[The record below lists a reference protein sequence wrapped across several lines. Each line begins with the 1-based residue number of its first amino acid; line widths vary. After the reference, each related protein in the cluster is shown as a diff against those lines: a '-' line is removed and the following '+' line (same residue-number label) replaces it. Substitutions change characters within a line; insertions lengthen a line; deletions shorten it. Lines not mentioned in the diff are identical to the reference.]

1 MVEAK
6 NTVIKIITG
15 ARKMKLVFASTG
27 SDLESALDSRFGRC
41 PCLVC
46 YDTESKEVNS
56 VNNSQNLNAVQGA
69 GIQAATTVA
78 ALGAEYIFCGHCG
91 PKAFRVFEAA
101 NRDYLQ
107 GQIGNPDGADK
118 PNKKYYDPRNWLRK
132 GQESLIARLKVAFD
146 DLNPI
151 DRN

>member
-1 MVEAK
+1 
-6 NTVIKIITG
+6 
-15 ARKMKLVFASTG
+15 MKLVFASTG

-78 ALGAEYIFCGHCG
+78 DLGAEYIFCGHCG

-101 NRDYLQ
+101 NIKVICGVKGKLSNLVKEFEA
-107 GQIGNPDGADK
+107 GNLKEANSADVEGH
-118 PNKKYYDPRNWLRK
+118 W
-132 GQESLIARLKVAFD
+132 S
-146 DLNPI
+146 
-151 DRN
+151 